1 MTRILDWVF
10 FNIKYKLYIFFT
22 KVFAKK
28 SRRYIMFFV
37 GKYPE
42 NFKHGLKPILD
53 NEHQLKWIF
62 GPASIILIFNSKEK
76 MKHLD
81 KFFKKMY
88 SEYTE
93 SFFLFDITKEAYSRH
108 VTDEYYK
115 HLYSNDKPKRHNELT
130 LNKIQYF
137 VDLVSKAREQYIAM
151 LNEEIKLANEEK
163 DRVKN
168 DTQISMDVIDPI
180 LDKIIEFGYESLT
193 EEEKLI
199 LKRYKTENDNENE
212 SQE

>member
-1 MTRILDWVF
+1 MTKILDWIF
-10 FNIKYKLYIFFT
+10 FNIRYKLYLFFN
-22 KVFAKK
+22 KLFAKK
-28 SRRYIMFFV
+28 SRKYIMFFV
-37 GKYPE
+37 GKYPD

-76 MKHLD
+76 LKMLD

-93 SFFLFDITKEAYSRH
+93 SFFLFDITKEGYSKH

-115 HLYSNDKPKRHNELT
+115 HLYSDDKPKRHNELT

-137 VDLVSKAREQYIAM
+137 VDLVAQAREQYIAL
-151 LNEEIKLANEEK
+151 LNEEIKHASEEK
-163 DRVKN
+163 DRKN
-168 DTQISMDVIDPI
+168 SETKITMDIIDPI

-193 EEEKLI
+193 DEEKLI
-199 LKRYKTENDNENE
+199 LKKYNTENDNENSTE
-212 SQE
+212 N